1 MILLTWMWLRV
12 FDELN
17 DWKAEEWFV
26 IENYFI
32 FLRSFFAIHRD
43 AYNQVK
49 EKVMRIGKTD
59 AGRMIRNEPTTHCPW
74 HSRGKKVVLTSS

>member
-1 MILLTWMWLRV
+1 MAVDNSRSAVSRNIFKTTCLLSFQLLTLMAL
-12 FDELN
+12 L
-17 DWKAEEWFV
+17 
-26 IENYFI
+26 

-59 AGRMIRNEPTTHCPW
+59 AGRMIRNEPTTHCP
-74 HSRGKKVVLTSS
+74 